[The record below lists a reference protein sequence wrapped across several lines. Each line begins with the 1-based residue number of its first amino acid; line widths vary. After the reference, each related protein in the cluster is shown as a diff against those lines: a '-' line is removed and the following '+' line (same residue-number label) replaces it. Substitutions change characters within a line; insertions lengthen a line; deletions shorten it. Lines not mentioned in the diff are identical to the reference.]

1 MPSPLGLHVVKL
13 LIHRGCWQVRMGNYV
28 ETEWIVIGGK
38 CYPGAGVVRVAY
50 ASSLRPRSDL
60 VLTESNIARALVIA
74 TLI

>member
-1 MPSPLGLHVVKL
+1 M
-13 LIHRGCWQVRMGNYV
+13 